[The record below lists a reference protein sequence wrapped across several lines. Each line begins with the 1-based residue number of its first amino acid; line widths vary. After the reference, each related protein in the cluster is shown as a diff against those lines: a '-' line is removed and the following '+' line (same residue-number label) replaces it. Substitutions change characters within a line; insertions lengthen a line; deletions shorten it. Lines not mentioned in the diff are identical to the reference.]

1 MNDIKLKFEKKGL
14 GKIYKT
20 INKLYKNETINENE
34 LNFYLNEIPK
44 LKVGSKKF
52 NSIKSDIKTFKK
64 DADNEKKV
72 KSFYNKLNKNL
83 FALDKKE
90 IERFRINF
98 SDLRKLNINKKQFVY
113 NFIKAT
119 EKYNREKKI
128 LLKIV
133 TLNHSTDENGYP
145 IYNKITNY
153 YTLNDQ
159 TKRRL
164 YALISDVITED
175 TQLISHSDA
184 EYFADINLIDSMTI
198 SILKPSAKNKKVSG
212 EFFKYLNMTK
222 LDLSM
227 YQIYNKQQFNEN
239 NHHNCCLYFALKKLG
254 LSFDKLSTLKILIK
268 NRNVPLSDIEK
279 ICEKAQICIKVKKSC
294 NDRNKTFIYGK
305 QFHEVYNVGLIKEH
319 YFQINETN
327 YTKYYIENVFKLDDD
342 QNNVINNKM
351 EKRNDRFIDSY
362 DLISMMVSNKES
374 YLENISFD
382 NCNVASTQ
390 FYDKI
395 DETVLSL
402 KYDVATCTKL
412 VMDEEIREEEKMKKL
427 EEMASKILGK
437 KSKKDLHN
445 IYFDFETYK
454 NKQNLHIPYL
464 VCAYYEKDK
473 KSKYF
478 FGEDCGKK
486 FLNSIKYDCLLIAH
500 NVSYDYRFIVDYLY
514 EIKEISRGKKLIG
527 CNAKYNGFK
536 VNIKDSYH
544 LIGQPLRNFKDIF
557 KLDVKKEV
565 MPYSLY
571 SEETINKKWIDLD
584 ECLKHV
590 LQSEKELF
598 IKNIKEWD
606 LLVEGK
612 VDILTYS
619 LRYCLLDCEVLQQGY
634 NIFKLWMEQHF
645 EINCDECLTIASLA
659 HKYLINTGCY
669 DNVYQLGGIPQMFIQ
684 GCVVGGRTMCCNNEK
699 QTFNLEGDETKKMQD
714 FDAVSLYPSAMKRM
728 KGFLKGVP
736 KVLNNL
742 SYDFLKEQDGYFIE
756 IKIKKINIKQN
767 FSLMS
772 YKTEEGI
779 RLFTNDMIDKIIKV
793 DKITLEDLIEYQKIE
808 FEVIRGYYFNDGHN
822 DKINKVIEYIFSK
835 RLELKKVKNPAEL
848 TYKLI
853 MNNAYGKSIMKPIET
868 EVKIF
873 TDEKEFDVYI
883 DRNYNWINNFNTFGI
898 DDDKYKVNVIKK
910 LDEHFNIC
918 QVGVEI
924 LSMSKRIMNE
934 VLCLAEEKE
943 IKIYYQ
949 DTDSMHIEEQDI
961 EPLSDAFTKKYN
973 RELIG
978 KNMGQFHSDF
988 SLDGASDVYATKSIF
1003 LGKKSYIDELKGVSK
1018 TGEIITGYH
1027 IRMKGI
1033 PNACIEYTA
1042 EKLNLNNPFELYQQL
1057 LEGKKISF
1065 DLTQDGKKDFFEFTK
1080 DYKVMTKNEF
1090 MRDVVF

>member
-1 MNDIKLKFEKKGL
+1 MEDIKLKFEKKGL

-64 DADNEKKV
+64 DSDNEKRV

-98 SDLRKLNINKKQFVY
+98 SDLRKLDINKKQFVY

-119 EKYNREKKI
+119 EKYNRDKKL

-133 TLNHSTDENGYP
+133 TLNHSTDENNFP

-175 TQLISHSDA
+175 AQMISHSDA

-198 SILKPSAKNKKVSG
+198 SIVKPSLKNKKVSG

-227 YQIYNKQQFNEN
+227 YQIYNKKQFNEN
-239 NHHNCCLYFALKKLG
+239 DHHNCCLYFALKKLG

-279 ICEKAQICIKVKKSC
+279 ICEKAQICIKVKKPC

-305 QFHEVYNVGLIKEH
+305 QYHEVYNVGLIEEH

-351 EKRNDRFIDSY
+351 ERKNDRFIDSY

-454 NKQNLHIPYL
+454 NKQNLHVPYL

-598 IKNIKEWD
+598 INNVKEWD

-612 VDILTYS
+612 VDILNYY
-619 LRYCLLDCEVLQQGY
+619 LRYCLLDCEVL
-634 NIFKLWMEQHF
+634 
-645 EINCDECLTIASLA
+645 
-659 HKYLINTGCY
+659 
-669 DNVYQLGGIPQMFIQ
+669 
-684 GCVVGGRTMCCNNEK
+684 
-699 QTFNLEGDETKKMQD
+699 
-714 FDAVSLYPSAMKRM
+714 
-728 KGFLKGVP
+728 
-736 KVLNNL
+736 
-742 SYDFLKEQDGYFIE
+742 
-756 IKIKKINIKQN
+756 
-767 FSLMS
+767 
-772 YKTEEGI
+772 
-779 RLFTNDMIDKIIKV
+779 
-793 DKITLEDLIEYQKIE
+793 
-808 FEVIRGYYFNDGHN
+808 
-822 DKINKVIEYIFSK
+822 
-835 RLELKKVKNPAEL
+835 
-848 TYKLI
+848 
-853 MNNAYGKSIMKPIET
+853 
-868 EVKIF
+868 
-873 TDEKEFDVYI
+873 
-883 DRNYNWINNFNTFGI
+883 
-898 DDDKYKVNVIKK
+898 
-910 LDEHFNIC
+910 
-918 QVGVEI
+918 
-924 LSMSKRIMNE
+924 
-934 VLCLAEEKE
+934 
-943 IKIYYQ
+943 
-949 DTDSMHIEEQDI
+949 
-961 EPLSDAFTKKYN
+961 
-973 RELIG
+973 
-978 KNMGQFHSDF
+978 
-988 SLDGASDVYATKSIF
+988 
-1003 LGKKSYIDELKGVSK
+1003 
-1018 TGEIITGYH
+1018 
-1027 IRMKGI
+1027 
-1033 PNACIEYTA
+1033 
-1042 EKLNLNNPFELYQQL
+1042 
-1057 LEGKKISF
+1057 
-1065 DLTQDGKKDFFEFTK
+1065 
-1080 DYKVMTKNEF
+1080 
-1090 MRDVVF
+1090 